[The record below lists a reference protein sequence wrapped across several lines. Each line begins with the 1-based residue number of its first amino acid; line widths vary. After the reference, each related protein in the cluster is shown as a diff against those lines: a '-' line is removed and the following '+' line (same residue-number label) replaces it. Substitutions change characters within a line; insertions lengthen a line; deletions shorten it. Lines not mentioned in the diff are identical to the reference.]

1 MHKQI
6 ILEATSV
13 AEALLEIL
21 QMRGIDLFIAA
32 GTGTDFPPI
41 VEAYAKRL
49 QLNLPAPTPVVGVHE
64 IPAVAMAHGYAMVS
78 EKPAFV
84 MLHTIVGSANGVMG
98 VINAK
103 RGRIPMFVAS
113 GKSAITER
121 GTRTSRTHV
130 VHWAQE
136 AYDQQGM
143 FREFV
148 DWAYELRRADQL
160 PVVVDRALAMTTKPP
175 CGPVHL
181 MLPLEVLDEPVNEMV
196 ITDTATATPAPSVPR
211 QQDLIAAVEHLTNA
225 AHPLVIVSA
234 MGRKQSSVAALVNF
248 AESLAL
254 PVYEYARSFVNF
266 PQDHPLHCGFDHSDV
281 LEKADVVMV
290 IESDV
295 PWVPQISEPNDNAT
309 IIVLDEDPLYRDYP
323 YRGFRSD
330 ITFVGEAQ
338 STLEAMSLCANELE
352 SVNDTVKARVAFL
365 EERSLRLKTAR
376 QKELEVAAT
385 LKPIDPRWISNC
397 IAAQLSP
404 TDIVI
409 SEFVFESEFAE
420 FTQPGTF
427 FDHAHSGGLGWSTGA
442 ALGAK
447 FANPD
452 ATVVCCCGD
461 GTYTFGVP
469 VATHHM
475 SAMQNLPVLFIV
487 FNNAAWDRTRR
498 AVRGY
503 APDGYTANK
512 VDIPLT
518 ELAPTPAYEMV
529 CQAAGGYG
537 ECVED
542 PKQLPAA
549 LERALKVVRE
559 EGRQALLNII
569 SSKA

>member
-6 ILEATSV
+6 DLAATSV
-13 AEALLEIL
+13 AEALLEVL

-49 QLNLPAPTPVVGVHE
+49 QLDLPVPTPVVGVHE
-64 IPAVAMAHGYAMVS
+64 TPAVAMAHGYAMVS

-113 GKSAITER
+113 GKSSITEQ
-121 GTRTSRTHV
+121 GERTSRTHV

-136 AYDQQGM
+136 AYDQQAM

-148 DWAYELRRADQL
+148 NWAYELRRAEQL
-160 PVVVDRALAMTTKPP
+160 PVVVDRALAMATNPP
-175 CGPVHL
+175 CGPVHV
-181 MLPLEVLDEPVNEMV
+181 MLPLEVLDEP
-196 ITDTATATPAPSVPR
+196 ITNLSIDDTVPAVQAPSIPR
-211 QQDLIAAVEHLTNA
+211 QRDLEAAVELLA
-225 AHPLVIVSA
+225 KADRPLVIVSA
-234 MGRKQSSVAALVNF
+234 MGRKQTSVAALVEL
-248 AESLAL
+248 AEALAL
-254 PVYEYARSFVNF
+254 PVCEYARSHVNF
-266 PQDHPLHCGFDHSDV
+266 PQDHPLHLGFDHSEV
-281 LEKADVVMV
+281 LEDADVVMV

-295 PWVPQISEPNDNAT
+295 PWVPQISEPNPDAT
-309 IIVLDEDPLYRDYP
+309 IIVLDEDPLYQDYP

-330 ITFVGEAQ
+330 ISFCGDAQ
-338 STLEAMSLCANELE
+338 STLQAMTLSAAQIEVP
-352 SVNDTVKARVAFL
+352 SDSRDARAIRVEKLNRDHETA
-365 EERSLRLKTAR
+365 LKTGL
-376 QKELEVAAT
+376 QDAAA
-385 LKPIDPRWISNC
+385 LKPIDPRWISHC
-397 IAAQLSP
+397 VAERLSA

-409 SEFVFESEFAE
+409 SEFVFDSDYGE
-420 FTQPGTF
+420 FTRPGTF
-427 FDHAHSGGLGWSTGA
+427 FDHAHSGGLGWSSGA

-447 FANPD
+447 FAKPD

-475 SAMQNLPVLFIV
+475 SALQNLPVLFVI

-537 ECVED
+537 ERVED
-542 PKQLPAA
+542 PQQLPAA
-549 LERALKVVRE
+549 LDRALKVVRE

-569 SSKA
+569 SSKV